1 MKSNIITI
9 VLALLVLN
17 AMPQATSVGIGT
29 TTPHNSAV
37 LDVQSTSKGMLIPRM
52 SSAQRSSI
60 TSPATGLLVFDTNT
74 ESFWFKSAG
83 NWIELIDTSNNAWKT
98 NGANTYLGAT
108 GNIGIGTSTPSYDV
122 HINRGSPSIGFTDA
136 VKNHFSGFISGD
148 SNNLYINAYRRS
160 IGTNQSGDLLLQ
172 TNNVLSTAGNVGIGT
187 INPVVKLQVESGS
200 DVSGSSGGFLQL
212 GASNSTNIGF
222 DNNEIQARSNGTAG
236 KLFLQAS
243 GGDLQIGG
251 TNNIIVSNGYQV
263 YRNRP
268 LSSNAD
274 LLPIAYAKMQGFG
287 GPNVLSGTGNLSIQ
301 KIDEGDYRLVLLG
314 ESNLYQNKNN
324 YTIIVTA
331 NTNLPTMIMSEIQS
345 DNSIRVRTV
354 KPWVNWTNNAC
365 GCSIFS
371 YIQNAQFYQATDEN
385 FSIVIYKM

>member
-1 MKSNIITI
+1 MKHTIITI
-9 VLALLVLN
+9 FFALLVIQV
-17 AMPQATSVGIGT
+17 MPQATSVGIGT
-29 TTPHNSAV
+29 TTPNNSAV

-52 SSAQRSSI
+52 TSAQRSSI
-60 TSPATGLLVFDTNT
+60 ASPATGLLVFDTNT

-98 NGANTYLGAT
+98 NGANTYLGSA
-108 GNIGIGTSTPSYDV
+108 GNIGIGTSTPSYDM
-122 HINRGSPSIGFTDA
+122 HINRASPSIGFTDA
-136 VKNHFSGFISGD
+136 GKNHFSGFISGD
-148 SNNLYINAYRRS
+148 SNNLHINAYRRS
-160 IGTNQSGDLLLQ
+160 IGTNPSGDLLLQ
-172 TNNVLSTAGNVGIGT
+172 TNNFLSTAGNVGIGT
-187 INPVVKLQVESGS
+187 INPSVKLQVENGT
-200 DVSGSSGGFLQL
+200 DASGSSGGFLQL
-212 GASNSTNIGF
+212 GASNSSNIGF

-251 TNNIIVSNGYQV
+251 TNNIIISNGYQV

-301 KIDEGDYRLVLLG
+301 RIDEGDYRLVLLG
-314 ESNLYQNKNN
+314 ESNLYQNRNN

-331 NTNLPTMIMSEIQS
+331 NTNQPTMIMSEIQS

-371 YIQNAQFYQATDEN
+371 YIQNAQFYQSSDEN